1 MSTTVTPTRPWR
13 PSVGH
18 VAREAGIVLA
28 AVALAYLVNRLTGL
42 EGRLGFAATF
52 SIVLLVGTAVI
63 AFAER
68 GFEAAKDAAVRTSI
82 GLASVIVLIPIVSI
96 VWTLVENGLPALKP
110 NFFTQDMSLAA
121 PDSPFDQGGAVHA
134 IVGTVQLVFIASMIS
149 VPVGILTALYLTEL
163 KGRLAPLV
171 RFLVQAMAGVPS
183 IVAGLFVY
191 SAWVLG
197 PGGKYTGLA
206 GGMALSILM
215 LPTVARTAEE
225 VLKLVPNDLREAGA
239 ALGATQWRTVAG
251 IVLPT
256 AKSGLVTSGILGVAR
271 VAGETAPLLLTI
283 FGASIVVYNPFNE
296 AIGAL
301 PLFIFTYLR
310 LGLEPAIARAWTAAL
325 VLMLLVL
332 ILFTLARL
340 LGGRKKQ

>member
-1 MSTTVTPTRPWR
+1 MSQVKPSQPWR
-13 PSVGH
+13 ATPAQS
-18 VAREAGIVLA
+18 ARSIGVFVLA
-28 AVALAYLVNRLTGL
+28 AMVAVLLNMFTGL
-42 EGRLGFAATF
+42 EGKLGFAASF
-52 SIVLLVGTAVI
+52 IIIAIVASAALAGRA
-63 AFAER
+63 R
-68 GFEAAKDAAVRTSI
+68 GVEAAKNALAQTSI
-82 GLASVIVLIPIVSI
+82 TIASLVVMIPLLSI
-96 VWTLVENGLPALKP
+96 IWTLVENGLPALKP
-110 NFFTQDMSLAA
+110 NFFVQDMSLAA
-121 PDSPFDQGGAVHA
+121 PDSAFDQGGAVHA
-134 IVGTVQLVFIASMIS
+134 IVGTLQLVAIASLIS
-149 VPVGILTALYLTEL
+149 IPVGILTALYLTEL

-197 PGGKYTGLA
+197 PGGKYSGLA

-215 LPTVARTAEE
+215 LPTVSRTAEE
-225 VLKLVPNDLREAGA
+225 VLKLVPRDLREAGL
-239 ALGATQWRTVAG
+239 ALGGTQWRTVAS

-283 FGASIVVYNPFNE
+283 FGASVVVYNPFNE

-301 PLFIFTYLR
+301 PLFIFSYLR

-325 VLMLLVL
+325 VLMMIVLV
-332 ILFTLARL
+332 LFTLARVF
-340 LGGRKKQ
+340 GGRKK

>member
-1 MSTTVTPTRPWR
+1 MATVQPQRPWKAS
-13 PSVGH
+13 PAH
-18 VAREAGIVLA
+18 MAREFGFLLG
-28 AVALAYLVNRLTGL
+28 AVAAAFLLNRLTGL
-42 EGRLGFAATF
+42 EGRLGFAVSF
-52 SIVLLVGTAVI
+52 IVILITGQTAI
-63 AFAER
+63 AYFER
-68 GFEAAKDAAVRTSI
+68 GVEAAKNAAVQAAILVS
-82 GLASVIVLIPIVSI
+82 SMIVLIPIISMI
-96 VWTLVENGLPALKP
+96 WTLVENGLPALKP

-121 PDSPFDQGGAVHA
+121 PDSPYNEGGAVHA
-134 IVGTVQLVFIASMIS
+134 IVGTLQLVTIASLIS
-149 VPVGILTALYLTEL
+149 IPLGILSALYLTEL

-225 VLKLVPNDLREAGA
+225 VLKLVPSDLREAGA
-239 ALGATQWRTVAG
+239 ALGATQWRTVSG
-251 IVLPT
+251 IVIPT
-256 AKSGLVTSGILGVAR
+256 AKSGLITSGILGVAR

-283 FGASIVVYNPFNE
+283 FGASVVIYNPFDE

-332 ILFTLARL
+332 VLFTLARV
-340 LGGRKKQ
+340 LGGRKKS

>member
-1 MSTTVTPTRPWR
+1 MSQVKPSQPWR
-13 PSVGH
+13 ATPAQS
-18 VAREAGIVLA
+18 ARNAGVFVLA
-28 AVALAYLVNRLTGL
+28 GVAALLLNMFTGL
-42 EGRLGFAATF
+42 EGKLGFTGAFIVIAIVAAT
-52 SIVLLVGTAVI
+52 VLAGR
-63 AFAER
+63 ER
-68 GFEAAKDAAVRTSI
+68 GVEAAKNAFAQTSI
-82 GLASVIVLIPIVSI
+82 TIASLVVMIPLLSI
-96 VWTLVENGLPALKP
+96 IWTLVENGLPALKP
-110 NFFTQDMSLAA
+110 NFFVQDMSLAA

-134 IVGTVQLVFIASMIS
+134 IVGTLQLVAIASLIS
-149 VPVGILTALYLTEL
+149 IPVGILTALYLTEL

-225 VLKLVPNDLREAGA
+225 VLKLVPRDLREAGV
-239 ALGATQWRTVAG
+239 ALGGTQWRTVAS

-271 VAGETAPLLLTI
+271 VAGETAPLILTI
-283 FGASIVVYNPFNE
+283 FGASVVVYNPFNE

-301 PLFIFTYLR
+301 PLFIFSYLK

-325 VLMLLVL
+325 VLMMIVLV
-332 ILFTLARL
+332 LFTLARVF
-340 LGGRKKQ
+340 GGRKK

>member
-1 MSTTVTPTRPWR
+1 MSTTAVPKRPWR
-13 PSVGH
+13 PTPAH
-18 VAREAGIVLA
+18 IAREVGIGA
-28 AVALAYLVNRLTGL
+28 AALALAYLLNLVTGL
-42 EGRLGFAATF
+42 EGRLGFLVTF
-52 SIVLLVGTAVI
+52 AVILLVGTAAI
-63 AFAER
+63 AYHER
-68 GFEAAKDAAVRTSI
+68 GTEAAKNAAVQTSI
-82 GLASVIVLIPIVSI
+82 ALASAVVLIPILSI
-96 VWTLVENGLPALKP
+96 IWTLVQNGMPALKP

-121 PDSPFDQGGAVHA
+121 PDSPYDQGGAVHA
-134 IVGTVQLVFIASMIS
+134 IVGTVQLVFIASIIS
-149 VPVGILTALYLTEL
+149 IPVGILSALYLTEIR
-163 KGRLAPLV
+163 GRLAPVV

-256 AKSGLVTSGILGVAR
+256 AKSGLITSGILGVAR

-283 FGASIVVYNPFNE
+283 FGASVVVYNPFDE

-325 VLMLLVL
+325 VLMILVL
-332 ILFTLARL
+332 VLFTLARL
-340 LGGRKKQ
+340 LGGRKKS